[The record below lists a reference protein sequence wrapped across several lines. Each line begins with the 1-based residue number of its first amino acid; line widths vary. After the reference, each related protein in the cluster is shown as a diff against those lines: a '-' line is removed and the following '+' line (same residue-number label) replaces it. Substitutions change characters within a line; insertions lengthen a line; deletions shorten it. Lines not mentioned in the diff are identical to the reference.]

1 MPVVKFFAC
10 LDLDQNSSFLD
21 GLVLAMLVEHASG
34 FLEMRKLSQLRMPMS
49 IPTA

>member
-21 GLVLAMLVEHASG
+21 GHKLIVLLDNDTN
-34 FLEMRKLSQLRMPMS
+34 
-49 IPTA
+49 IDTI